1 MVGIY
6 AGFDPFPNE
15 PAVQRV
21 TVLENSDRAEPSH
34 LALYLGMVIMP
45 FSRQLTQ
52 DGQFLFKPLSTT
64 AVELVEELGQEL
76 LILITTDKILAAPE
90 HKSLIYRLLE
100 PVMTFFNIT
109 VLIRTAGLY
118 LVAFK
123 AIVFCQAPVVVGKD
137 LRVADLVDGTKYLR
151 VNFS

>member
-21 TVLENSDRAEPSH
+21 TVLEDPDRAKTSY

-52 DGQFLFKPLSTT
+52 DGQFLFKPLSAT

-100 PVMTFFNIT
+100 PVMKFFNI
-109 VLIRTAGLY
+109 RHR
-118 LVAFK
+118 
-123 AIVFCQAPVVVGKD
+123 
-137 LRVADLVDGTKYLR
+137 RVRK
-151 VNFS
+151 